1 MNRILTLKK
10 TVPLRSPSKLR
21 FRTFYTSIANKMII
35 KPVPCLQD
43 NYSYILLDENTKTAA
58 VVDPVEPEKVLNSLE
73 DYSEYKL
80 TTILTTHH
88 HWDHSGGN
96 NKLLKKIPGLT
107 VYGGS
112 DQVQGVTDVI
122 KDEDQLITLGELKI
136 QPYLTRGHTMDHVS
150 YYVQDISS
158 NSNNNSSNSNNTS
171 SSLSGAVFTG
181 DCLFSSGCGRF
192 FEGSPA
198 DVELALAKLKQ
209 LPERTNVYF
218 GHEYTVS
225 NCSFAVTVE
234 PHNTLL
240 QQKLAWARRVG
251 CTTPTTILNESLTNP
266 FLRLHE
272 PSVREAVAMNGED
285 AFALTDL
292 DVLGRLRQMK
302 DNA

>member
-1 MNRILTLKK
+1 MNRILTLAKP
-10 TVPLRSPSKLR
+10 VPLRSPAKLR

-58 VVDPVEPEKVLNSLE
+58 VVDPVEPDKVLNSLE

-96 NKLLKKIPGLT
+96 NKLLKKRPGLT

-112 DQVQGVTDVI
+112 DQVEGVTDVI
-122 KDEDQLITLGELKI
+122 KDEDQVITLGELKI

-150 YYVQDISS
+150 YYVQDVS
-158 NSNNNSSNSNNTS
+158 SNNTTATS
-171 SSLSGAVFTG
+171 SDAVFTG

-198 DVELALAKLKQ
+198 DVEQALAKLKQ

-266 FLRLHE
+266 FLRLDE
-272 PSVREAVAMNGED
+272 PTVREAVAMNGED
-285 AFALTDL
+285 AFALTDV

-302 DNA
+302 DHA